1 MAGINNIN
9 FNDYLN
15 DEFTSHKN
23 NTNSFIDNLS
33 YDDNVLDKIEKIPKD
48 KVKNPKELDSYT
60 FDEILDTSNLK
71 QKFHEK
77 IPSNVS
83 NSNSNSTLN
92 CPKELD
98 DYTFDEIV
106 NKSNLIPKFHKK
118 IPNNVTNSNST
129 LNDISNFN
137 NECNNYI
144 NSQKINSSCKIN
156 SLKPSNQSKDINFY
170 IHSKINNSILSN
182 VIDNLNDISNTYKGI
197 AQSIEYFI
205 HSLEKSSNNILRSE
219 IEEAYRLVINL
230 IENLYNIISLQLN
243 TNYFFTKSEY
253 TKIKVND
260 KIIYTTPIIK
270 IFYSNN
276 IIYFNITDNNVNY
289 EYNIGENNQECN
301 DVEYYINYCLENSKY
316 IYEYFCNRF
325 NKISIL
331 INYFKIQNF

>member
-48 KVKNPKELDSYT
+48 KVKNSKELNNNI
-60 FDEILDTSNLK
+60 FDEIVDTSNIK
-71 QKFHEK
+71 PEFYEK
-77 IPSNVS
+77 IPSNVL
-83 NSNSNSTLN
+83 NSTTN
-92 CPKELD
+92 DPKELNN
-98 DYTFDEIV
+98 YTFNEIV
-106 NKSNLIPKFHKK
+106 NNSDLRPQFYEK
-118 IPNNVTNSNST
+118 IPGKVSNST
-129 LNDISNFN
+129 LNDMSNFN